1 MNTCVEQL
9 SIEIW
14 IMIFQY
20 LPAHGTFQVFPN
32 LNYYFN
38 QILAS
43 DHLLFYIRLKQTDNN
58 DLQYSTNPN

>member
-20 LPAHGTFQVFPN
+20 LPAHGTLQVFPN

-58 DLQYSTNPN
+58 HLQYSTDPY